1 MSVDHA
7 KPIFVAI
14 LGTDALL
21 AARPVDPVQ
30 LTRACQTVGFDFVAP
45 VTWGEELLATQVA
58 ERLSRS
64 EVSCSAVAAICPLV
78 STQLATTPFE
88 TPVVQTVSPPVA
100 TARYLRA
107 AFHPR
112 HVHVTYVGVCP
123 GASHQEVDVHCLPET
138 LFTRLV
144 ESGIDMA
151 RQPRHLDGQLPME
164 RARYA
169 SLPGGVPETNWLL
182 AHAGRRVVD
191 AAPITIDVVTQVHH
205 DEPLLIDLAPACRC
219 VCARDRIAVARQ
231 EPPRSSKPVIAKVR
245 VSLVESPEPVV
256 EEAQGPPVAATQP
269 PERDSRARFAEN
281 GLSNGEAAPIPPA
294 AHILSQ
300 VREPW

>member
-7 KPIFVAI
+7 RPIFVAI
-14 LGTDALL
+14 LGSDALL

-30 LTRACQTVGFDFVAP
+30 LTRACQVAGFDFVAP

-58 ERLSRS
+58 ERLARS
-64 EVSCSAVAAICPLV
+64 ENGCSAVAAICPLV
-78 STQLATTPFE
+78 SAQLATTPFQ
-88 TPVVQTVSPPVA
+88 TPVIQAVSPPVA

-112 HVHVTYVGVCP
+112 PMHVTYVGACP
-123 GASHQEVDVHCLPET
+123 GASHQEIDVHCLPET

-144 ESGIDMA
+144 ESGIDMS

-191 AAPITIDVVTQVHH
+191 AAPITIDVVTQFHH
-205 DEPLLIDLAPACRC
+205 DEPLLVDLAPACRC
-219 VCARDRIAVARQ
+219 VCARDRIAIARQ
-231 EPPRSSKPVIAKVR
+231 EPARSSKPVIANVP

-256 EEAQGPPVAATQP
+256 EESAGPPPVPAAP
-269 PERDSRARFAEN
+269 PTTDSRARFSEN
-281 GLSNGEAAPIPPA
+281 GLSSGEAAPIPPA